1 MVRPVTPESLHRRAL
16 AYNWDSGP
24 AGARGIALHPDC
36 DRATA
41 LLMYWRLSPHYYRRF
56 ASVAEAPGRVQAAA
70 ALAREIEERLI
81 SGEFRTSLL
90 YYNPTDDD
98 GVDRTRA
105 SDEDERLAVRPIP
118 SELYGACGLS
128 GATDEPGADLL
139 EVGCRSGDI
148 NEVDAALAAGHW
160 ERLSLSDRRTLLWTA
175 VERDHRVVVE
185 RLLATG
191 VSVTFTRG
199 HRTLLD
205 DAPSVAMIDLLAHH
219 GADPKKATLALAVAK
234 GPAVIRRLVE
244 LGTPINGLSR
254 WGEPAIYRAA
264 VDGHSEVLWE
274 LIELGADRAI
284 PRESDGRTA
293 LQAVEERLEVLRA
306 FLDADAPY
314 ECPERTESGVL
325 TSARIA
331 LTSDRR
337 ADDAR
342 YW

>member
-1 MVRPVTPESLHRRAL
+1 M
-16 AYNWDSGP
+16 
-24 AGARGIALHPDC
+24 
-36 DRATA
+36 
-41 LLMYWRLSPHYYRRF
+41 
-56 ASVAEAPGRVQAAA
+56 
-70 ALAREIEERLI
+70 
-81 SGEFRTSLL
+81 
-90 YYNPTDDD
+90 
-98 GVDRTRA
+98 
-105 SDEDERLAVRPIP
+105 
-118 SELYGACGLS
+118 
-128 GATDEPGADLL
+128 
-139 EVGCRSGDI
+139 
-148 NEVDAALAAGHW
+148 
-160 ERLSLSDRRTLLWTA
+160 
-175 VERDHRVVVE
+175 
-185 RLLATG
+185 
-191 VSVTFTRG
+191 TFTRG
-199 HRTLLD
+199 YRTLLD

-293 LQAVEERLEVLRA
+293 LQAVEERLEVLLA